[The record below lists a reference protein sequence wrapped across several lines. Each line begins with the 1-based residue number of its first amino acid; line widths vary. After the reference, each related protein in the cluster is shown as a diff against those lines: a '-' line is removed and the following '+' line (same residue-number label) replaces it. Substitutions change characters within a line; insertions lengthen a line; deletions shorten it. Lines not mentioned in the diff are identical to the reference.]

1 MYITKFNY
9 ILPELQVDEGYFSM
23 NKLTA
28 HEHLE
33 KNEIRR
39 FDRLIVNA
47 MGCALNIAFGENTLA
62 GIITGTGRGCISKL
76 EQFLADM
83 NTYDENALNPSVFI
97 QSTNNIIGGLIAQKL
112 KLTTYNTTFVNQG
125 LTVLNVLIDVSMRLQ
140 EDPDKK
146 ILFGFF
152 DENTHFNQLIH
163 SQSNFLHSQ
172 DGNPIIYG
180 EGISFFIAS
189 HNPQNAI
196 AKVESFEYFPTNQYI
211 SAPFEVG
218 NYLNL
223 NNIEYPCA
231 FYVGYNNDYEKERY
245 YLNIVQFA
253 TKMNIPLVAYKEKT
267 GDFDTSAGIGMA
279 LALEQI
285 AQENLKNVFIF
296 NHYKKQ
302 SPMVIKLVKS
312 V

>member
-1 MYITKFNY
+1 MYISKFNY
-9 ILPELQVDEGYFSM
+9 ILPELRAEKGYLNM
-23 NKLTA
+23 GKITVQ
-28 HEHLE
+28 EHLE

-39 FDRLIVNA
+39 LDRLIVNA
-47 MGCALNIAFGENTLA
+47 MGCALNIAFGESNLA

-83 NTYDENALNPSVFI
+83 NTYSESALNPSVFI

-112 KLTTYNTTFVNQG
+112 QLTTYNTTFVNQG
-125 LTVLNVLIDVSMRLQ
+125 LTVLNVLTDVEMKTL
-140 EDPDKK
+140 EDSSKK

-163 SQSNFLHSQ
+163 SQSSFLQSQ

-189 HNPQNAI
+189 QSPKNAI
-196 AKVESFEYFPTNQYI
+196 AKIESFEYFPTNQYI

-218 NYLNL
+218 VYLDI
-223 NNIEYPCA
+223 NNIEHPCV
-231 FYVGYNNDYEKERY
+231 FYVGYNNEYEKERY
-245 YLNIVQFA
+245 YLNIVRFA
-253 TKMNIPLVAYKEKT
+253 TKMNIPLIAYKERT
-267 GDFDTSAGIGMA
+267 GDFDTSAGVAIA
-279 LALEQI
+279 LALEQM
-285 AQENLKNVFIF
+285 AQENLKNIYIF

-302 SPMVIKLVKS
+302 SPMAIKLVKS
-312 V
+312 

>member
-1 MYITKFNY
+1 MYISKFNY
-9 ILPELQVDEGYFSM
+9 ILPELRAEKGYLNM
-23 NKLTA
+23 NKITVQ
-28 HEHLE
+28 EHLE

-47 MGCALNIAFGENTLA
+47 MGCALNIAFGESNLA

-83 NTYDENALNPSVFI
+83 NTYSESALNPSVFI

-125 LTVLNVLIDVSMRLQ
+125 LTVLNVLTDVEMKTL
-140 EDPDKK
+140 EDSNKK

-163 SQSNFLHSQ
+163 SQSSFLQSQ

-189 HNPQNAI
+189 QSPKNAI
-196 AKVESFEYFPTNQYI
+196 AKIESFEYFPTNQYI

-218 NYLNL
+218 VYLDI
-223 NNIEYPCA
+223 NNIEHPCV
-231 FYVGYNNDYEKERY
+231 FYVGYNNEYEKERY
-245 YLNIVQFA
+245 YLNIVRFA
-253 TKMNIPLVAYKEKT
+253 TKMNIPLIAYKERT
-267 GDFDTSAGIGMA
+267 GDFDTSAGVAIA
-279 LALEQI
+279 LALEQM
-285 AQENLKNVFIF
+285 AQENLKNIYIF

-302 SPMVIKLVKS
+302 SPMAIKLVKS
-312 V
+312 

>member
-1 MYITKFNY
+1 MYISKFNY
-9 ILPELQVDEGYFSM
+9 ILPELRAEKGYLNM
-23 NKLTA
+23 NKITVQ
-28 HEHLE
+28 EHLE

-47 MGCALNIAFGENTLA
+47 MGCALNIAFGESNLA

-83 NTYDENALNPSVFI
+83 NTYSESALNPSVFI

-112 KLTTYNTTFVNQG
+112 QLTTYNTTFVNQG
-125 LTVLNVLIDVSMRLQ
+125 LTVLNVLTDVEMKTL
-140 EDPDKK
+140 EDSSKK

-163 SQSNFLHSQ
+163 SQSSFLQSQ

-189 HNPQNAI
+189 QSPKNAI
-196 AKVESFEYFPTNQYI
+196 AKIESFEYFPTNQYI
-211 SAPFEVG
+211 CAPFEVG
-218 NYLNL
+218 VYLDI
-223 NNIEYPCA
+223 NNIEHPCV
-231 FYVGYNNDYEKERY
+231 FYVGYNNEYEKERY
-245 YLNIVQFA
+245 YLNIVRFA
-253 TKMNIPLVAYKEKT
+253 TKMNIPLIAYKERT
-267 GDFDTSAGIGMA
+267 GDFDTSAGVAIA
-279 LALEQI
+279 LALEQM
-285 AQENLKNVFIF
+285 AQENLKNIYIF

-302 SPMVIKLVKS
+302 SPMAIKLVKS
-312 V
+312 

>member
-1 MYITKFNY
+1 
-9 ILPELQVDEGYFSM
+9 LPELRAEKGYLNM
-23 NKLTA
+23 GKITVQ
-28 HEHLE
+28 EHLE

-39 FDRLIVNA
+39 LDRLIVNA
-47 MGCALNIAFGENTLA
+47 MGCALNIAFGESNLA

-83 NTYDENALNPSVFI
+83 NTYSESALNPSVFI

-112 KLTTYNTTFVNQG
+112 QLTTYNTTFVNQG
-125 LTVLNVLIDVSMRLQ
+125 LTVLNVLTDVEMKTL
-140 EDPDKK
+140 EDSNKK

-163 SQSNFLHSQ
+163 SQSSFLQSQ

-189 HNPQNAI
+189 QSPKNAI
-196 AKVESFEYFPTNQYI
+196 AKIESFEYFPTNQYI

-218 NYLNL
+218 VYLDT
-223 NNIEYPCA
+223 NNIEHPCV
-231 FYVGYNNDYEKERY
+231 FYVGYNNEYEKERY

-253 TKMNIPLVAYKEKT
+253 TKMNIPLIAYKERT
-267 GDFDTSAGIGMA
+267 GDFDTSAGVAMA
-279 LALEQI
+279 LALEQM
-285 AQENLKNVFIF
+285 AQENLKNIYIF

-302 SPMVIKLVKS
+302 SPMAIKLVKS
-312 V
+312 

>member
-1 MYITKFNY
+1 MYISKFNY
-9 ILPELQVDEGYFSM
+9 ILPELRAEKGYLNM
-23 NKLTA
+23 NKITVQ
-28 HEHLE
+28 EHLE

-47 MGCALNIAFGENTLA
+47 MGCALNIAFGESNLA

-83 NTYDENALNPSVFI
+83 NTYSESALNPSVFI

-112 KLTTYNTTFVNQG
+112 QLTTYNTTFVNQG
-125 LTVLNVLIDVSMRLQ
+125 LTVLNVLTDVEMKTL
-140 EDPDKK
+140 EDSNKK

-163 SQSNFLHSQ
+163 SQSSFLQSQ

-189 HNPQNAI
+189 QSPKNAI
-196 AKVESFEYFPTNQYI
+196 AKIESFEYFPTNQYI

-218 NYLNL
+218 VYLDI
-223 NNIEYPCA
+223 NNIEHPCV
-231 FYVGYNNDYEKERY
+231 FYVGYNNEYEKERY
-245 YLNIVQFA
+245 YLNIVRFA
-253 TKMNIPLVAYKEKT
+253 TKMNIPLIAYKERT
-267 GDFDTSAGIGMA
+267 GDFDTSAGVAIA
-279 LALEQI
+279 LALEQM
-285 AQENLKNVFIF
+285 AQENLKNIYIF

-302 SPMVIKLVKS
+302 SPMAIKLVKS
-312 V
+312 

>member
-1 MYITKFNY
+1 MYISKFNY
-9 ILPELQVDEGYFSM
+9 ILPELRAEKGYLNM
-23 NKLTA
+23 GKITVQ
-28 HEHLE
+28 EHLE

-39 FDRLIVNA
+39 LDRLIVNA
-47 MGCALNIAFGENTLA
+47 MGCALNIAFGESNLA

-83 NTYDENALNPSVFI
+83 NTYSESALNPSVFI

-125 LTVLNVLIDVSMRLQ
+125 LTVLNVLTDVEMKTL
-140 EDPDKK
+140 EDSNKK

-163 SQSNFLHSQ
+163 SQSSFLQSQ

-189 HNPQNAI
+189 QSPKNAI
-196 AKVESFEYFPTNQYI
+196 AKIESFEYFPTNQYI

-218 NYLNL
+218 VYLDI
-223 NNIEYPCA
+223 NNIEHPCV
-231 FYVGYNNDYEKERY
+231 FYVGYNNEYEKERY
-245 YLNIVQFA
+245 YLNIVRFA
-253 TKMNIPLVAYKEKT
+253 TKMNIPLIAYKERT
-267 GDFDTSAGIGMA
+267 GDFDTSAGVAIA
-279 LALEQI
+279 LALEQM
-285 AQENLKNVFIF
+285 AQENLKNIYIF

-302 SPMVIKLVKS
+302 SPMAIKLVKS
-312 V
+312 